1 MSADEKKKWRGL
13 ANANAKSR
21 LEKKVADTQA
31 SSSFVP
37 AADGAGV
44 GAGGAPAPA
53 SSSALFPLNACP
65 GADLHR
71 PGLLAGH
78 RGALQPVNGNSLNPP
93 AAQMPRV
100 VDGSDWDPSAAA
112 PILGLGEQW
121 VTLTHPSTSEPYYW
135 NRLTGV
141 TQWQKPF

>member
-21 LEKKVADTQA
+21 LEKTFADTQA
-31 SSSFVP
+31 SSNFVP

-44 GAGGAPAPA
+44 GARGAAVPA
-53 SSSALFPLNACP
+53 SSSASFPLNACP
-65 GADLHR
+65 GADLHG
-71 PGLLAGH
+71 PGLFAGH
-78 RGALQPVNGNSLNPP
+78 RGALQPVNGNSWNPP
-93 AAQMPRV
+93 AAQMPRM
-100 VDGSDWDPSAAA
+100 VDGSGWDPTAAA

-135 NRLTGV
+135 NQLTGV
-141 TQWQKPF
+141 TQWQQPF

>member
-44 GAGGAPAPA
+44 GARGAAVPA
-53 SSSALFPLNACP
+53 SSSASFPLNACP
-65 GADLHR
+65 GADLHG
-71 PGLLAGH
+71 PGLFAGH
-78 RGALQPVNGNSLNPP
+78 RGALQP
-93 AAQMPRV
+93 MPRM
-100 VDGSDWDPSAAA
+100 VDGSGWDPTAAA

-135 NRLTGV
+135 NQLTGV
-141 TQWQKPF
+141 TQWQQPF